1 MTSDSDPLKLH
12 YRAIKS
18 DEKRKG
24 FRLEGVFW
32 KALDAVTRRDGV
44 SVADYV
50 SRLNKAKT
58 VDNGLSSVLRA
69 SIMQRVLEQHERLRE
84 RFDKLNS
91 KTIVAA
97 CPVPGFIISVDKRIL
112 YQNSGFLMYL
122 QTRFPGLD
130 TIEALSNIKFTLE
143 TPLIDLIEE
152 MKRDASR
159 PTYTG
164 FTVGYGERRM
174 RGRLSMALA
183 PDMDDPPAA
192 IAFVSGP
199 S

>member
-1 MTSDSDPLKLH
+1 MSDPDPFKPH
-12 YRAIKS
+12 FRAINS
-18 DEKRKG
+18 GGKRRG

-32 KALDAVTRRDGV
+32 KALDAVTRSEGV
-44 SVADYV
+44 SVAEYI
-50 SRLNKAKT
+50 SKLNDVRT
-58 VDNGLSSVLRA
+58 GDNGLSSHLRA
-69 SIMQRVLEQHERLRE
+69 SIMQRVLEQHERLRD
-84 RFDKLNS
+84 RFSKFNS

-122 QTRFPGLD
+122 QTRFTGLD
-130 TIEALSNIKFTLE
+130 SVEALSNIKLTLE
-143 TPLIDLIEE
+143 TPLIDMIEE
-152 MKRDASR
+152 MKRDSSR
-159 PTYTG
+159 PKYTG
-164 FTVGYGERRM
+164 FTVGYGERRL

-199 S
+199 A

>member
-1 MTSDSDPLKLH
+1 MVSDPDPFKPH
-12 YRAIKS
+12 FRAINS
-18 DEKRKG
+18 AGKRRG

-32 KALDAVTRRDGV
+32 KALETVTKSDGT
-44 SVADYV
+44 SVAEYV
-50 SRLNKAKT
+50 SKLNHEKT
-58 VDNGLSSVLRA
+58 GESGLSSYLRA
-69 SIMQRVLEQHERLRE
+69 SIMQRVLEQHDSLRS
-84 RFDKLNS
+84 RIDKINS
-91 KTIVAA
+91 RTIVSA

-122 QTRFPGLD
+122 QTRFTGLD
-130 TIEALSNIKFTLE
+130 SVEALSNIKLTLE

-152 MKRDASR
+152 MGRDSSR
-159 PTYTG
+159 PKYTG
-164 FTVGYGERRM
+164 FTVGYGERRL

-199 S
+199 A

>member
-1 MTSDSDPLKLH
+1 MSDPDPFKPH
-12 YRAIKS
+12 FRAINS
-18 DEKRKG
+18 GGKRRG

-32 KALDAVTRRDGV
+32 QALDSVTKSDGM

-50 SRLNKAKT
+50 SKLNDVKT
-58 VDNGLSSVLRA
+58 GESGLSSYLRA
-69 SIMQRVLEQHERLRE
+69 SIMQRVLQQHDRLRD
-84 RFDKLNS
+84 RIDRINS
-91 KTIVAA
+91 RAIVAA
-97 CPVPGFIISVDKRIL
+97 CPVPGFIISIDKRIL
-112 YQNSGFLMYL
+112 FQNSGFLMYL
-122 QTRFPGLD
+122 QTRFTGLD
-130 TIEALSNIKFTLE
+130 NVESLSNIKLTLE
-143 TPLIDLIEE
+143 TPLIDLIDQ
-152 MKRDASR
+152 MRRDSSR
-159 PTYTG
+159 PKYTG

>member
-1 MTSDSDPLKLH
+1 MPDPDPFKPH
-12 YRAIKS
+12 FRAINS
-18 DEKRKG
+18 GGKRRG

-32 KALDAVTRRDGV
+32 KALDAVTRSEGV
-44 SVADYV
+44 SVAEYI
-50 SRLNKAKT
+50 SKLNDVRT
-58 VDNGLSSVLRA
+58 GDNGLSSHLRA
-69 SIMQRVLEQHERLRE
+69 SIMQRVLEQHERLRD
-84 RFDKLNS
+84 RFSKFNS

-122 QTRFPGLD
+122 QTRFTGLD
-130 TIEALSNIKFTLE
+130 SVEALSNIKLTLE
-143 TPLIDLIEE
+143 SPLIDMIEE
-152 MKRDASR
+152 MKRDSSR
-159 PTYTG
+159 PKYTG
-164 FTVGYGERRM
+164 FTVGYGERRL

-199 S
+199 A